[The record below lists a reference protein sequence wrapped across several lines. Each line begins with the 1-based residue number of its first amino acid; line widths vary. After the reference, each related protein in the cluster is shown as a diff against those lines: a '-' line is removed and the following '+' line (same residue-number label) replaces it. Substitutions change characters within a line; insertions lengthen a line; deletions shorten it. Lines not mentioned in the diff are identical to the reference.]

1 MNGLNS
7 PASHVGVDSIVLLA
21 EIIVV
26 LEKLSCDWPGGFE
39 SMGVFYR
46 WWMEVG
52 YFVTL
57 LLDDISLELPWL

>member
-7 PASHVGVDSIVLLA
+7 PASHVGVDSVLPLA
-21 EIIVV
+21 EIVGV
-26 LEKLSCDWPGGFE
+26 LEKLPYDWSGGLE